1 MISAGPTGM
10 VFFDVDGTLVPAT
23 SSSAFLAG
31 FLGHRDVLVEAEAA
45 YVSGDMSNQQVSAID
60 AAGWAGRSP
69 QEIEAWLDDLPLID
83 GISETLA
90 WCQANQLAPVL
101 ATLAWSPVGHYLARR
116 FGFLSFSGPEL
127 EVLDGKFTGYVARDF
142 DEFDKR
148 DTALAQ
154 ARQLGLTP
162 AQCAAIGDSRS
173 DLPLFT
179 STRTSIAFNAT
190 QAAKAAATSTVTGD
204 DLQLVLPALRNFRDL
219 IHRR

>member
-1 MISAGPTGM
+1 MISAGPTGI

-45 YVSGDMSNQQVSAID
+45 YASGDMSNQQVSAID

-101 ATLAWSPVGHYLARR
+101 ATLAWSPVGHYLTRR
-116 FGFLSFSGPEL
+116 SGFLSYSGPEL

-154 ARQLGLTP
+154 ARRAADTVACVRRAWRPRAGPSRGRAARPASRAGLP
-162 AQCAAIGDSRS
+162 GARRHRRSRS
-173 DLPLFT
+173 P
-179 STRTSIAFNAT
+179 
-190 QAAKAAATSTVTGD
+190 AAA
-204 DLQLVLPALRNFRDL
+204 A
-219 IHRR
+219 RRCSC

>member
-1 MISAGPTGM
+1 M

-31 FLGHRDVLVEAEAA
+31 FLGHRDELVEAEAA
-45 YVSGDMSNQQVSAID
+45 YASGAMSNQQVSAID

-101 ATLAWSPVGHYLARR
+101 ATLAWSPVGHYLTRR
-116 FGFLSFSGPEL
+116 FGFLSYSGPEL

-162 AQCAAIGDSRS
+162 AQCVAIGDSRS

-179 STRTSIAFNAT
+179 STRTNIAFNAT
-190 QAAKAAATSTVTGD
+190 QAAKAAATNTVTGD